1 MSVSYEKM
9 LDVGPTKGL
18 SPRHEEIARRVVSG
32 QRLSDIATE
41 MDLTENWL
49 YVILRS
55 PMMQAKVKELSGELD
70 AELISAIS
78 RMKHLSHD
86 AVDVVEGVMKYTKDE
101 KLRADTAW
109 KVLTFVMPD
118 RGGAA
123 APTSSPSNIIQA
135 ENVNILQVSDPKELD
150 RIWTE
155 RMRMLEEQQ

>member
-1 MSVSYEKM
+1 MSVGYDKM
-9 LDVGPTKGL
+9 LDVGPSKGL

-70 AELISAIS
+70 AELIGALS

-86 AVDVVEGVMKYTKDE
+86 AVDVVEGVLRHTSDE
-101 KLRADTAW
+101 KLRSDTAW

-123 APTSSPSNIIQA
+123 APTRDSTNIIQA